1 MTVPPLLRA
10 AAPMGL
16 ALAAAALV
24 LVTASQLLPERV
36 AVVHLRDGATGLA
49 ASRSDLV
56 LIASS
61 LLVGLV
67 LAWLVTA
74 VALAWTPARH
84 LLVPHAAHWKAAS
97 RRRELRLRLA
107 RWAARAFAA
116 AVWFVTALVVLAI
129 GGQSG
134 GPMSAWWLPLV
145 VSGLYVVVVL
155 GGFAW
160 AFGLG
165 FRPDES
171 AGSRAPAPAA
181 APARSGAAA
190 SSSSSPKPAPAR
202 RADPASR
209 PTAPADRPGARA
221 GLGSA
226 TGPAAAPRATRSPP
240 PGTVPGRRPT
250 TGRPAVGE
258 PDDKGPPRPYQ
269 PRPTRPTRGGPPRG

>member
-16 ALAAAALV
+16 ALVAAALV

-74 VALAWTPARH
+74 AALAWTPARH
-84 LLVPHAAHWKAAS
+84 LLVPYAAHWKMAP

-129 GGQSG
+129 AGQSG
-134 GPMSAWWLPLV
+134 GPLSAWWLPLV
-145 VSGLYVVVVL
+145 ASGLYVLVVL

-165 FRPDES
+165 FRPDGS
-171 AGSRAPAPAA
+171 AGPTASAA
-181 APARSGAAA
+181 TAPARSGAAA
-190 SSSSSPKPAPAR
+190 SASSSTAAPAL

-209 PTAPADRPGARA
+209 PTAPADRPGPRS

-226 TGPAAAPRATRSPP
+226 TGPAVAPRATRPP
-240 PGTVPGRRPT
+240 PPSTVPGRRPT
-250 TGRPAVGE
+250 TGRPAGGE
-258 PDDKGPPRPYQ
+258 PDGKGPPRPYQ

>member
-16 ALAAAALV
+16 ALAAAVLV
-24 LVTASQLLPERV
+24 LVTASQLLPDRV

-61 LLVGLV
+61 VLVGLV
-67 LAWLVTA
+67 LAWLLTA
-74 VALAWTPARH
+74 AALAWTPARH
-84 LLVPHAAHWKAAS
+84 LLVPHAAHWKAAP

-116 AVWFVTALVVLAI
+116 AVWFVSALVVLAI
-129 GGQSG
+129 AGQSG
-134 GPMSAWWLPLV
+134 GPLSAWWLPLV
-145 VSGLYVVVVL
+145 VSGLYVLVVL

-160 AFGLG
+160 ALGLG

-171 AGSRAPAPAA
+171 AAPTPSAA
-181 APARSGAAA
+181 TVPARSGAAA
-190 SSSSSPKPAPAR
+190 SASASTAAPAL
-202 RADPASR
+202 RADRASR
-209 PTAPADRPGARA
+209 PTAPADRPGAKA

-226 TGPAAAPRATRSPP
+226 TGPAVAPRATRPP
-240 PGTVPGRRPT
+240 PPSTVPGRRPT
-250 TGRPAVGE
+250 TGRPGGGE
-258 PDDKGPPRPYQ
+258 PDGKGPPRPYQ

>member
-1 MTVPPLLRA
+1 MTVPTLLRA

-24 LVTASQLLPERV
+24 LVTASQLLPDRV

-61 LLVGLV
+61 VVVGLV
-67 LAWLVTA
+67 LAWLLTA
-74 VALAWTPARH
+74 GALAWTPARH
-84 LLVPHAAHWKAAS
+84 LLVPHAAHWKAAP

-116 AVWFVTALVVLAI
+116 AVWFVSALVVLAI
-129 GGQSG
+129 AGQSG
-134 GPMSAWWLPLV
+134 GPLSAWWLPLV
-145 VSGLYVVVVL
+145 VSGLYVLVVL

-171 AGSRAPAPAA
+171 VAPTPSAA
-181 APARSGAAA
+181 TVSARSGAAA
-190 SSSSSPKPAPAR
+190 SASPRPAPAR
-202 RADPASR
+202 RADPAASS
-209 PTAPADRPGARA
+209 TASVDRPGARA

-226 TGPAAAPRATRSPP
+226 TGPVVAPRATRPAPP
-240 PGTVPGRRPT
+240 STVPGRRPT
-250 TGRPAVGE
+250 TGRPAGGE
-258 PDDKGPPRPYQ
+258 PDGKGPPRPYQ

>member
-1 MTVPPLLRA
+1 MTVPPLLRT

-24 LVTASQLLPERV
+24 LVTAMQLLPERV

-74 VALAWTPARH
+74 AALAWTPARH
-84 LLVPHAAHWKAAS
+84 LLVPHAAHWKAAP

-129 GGQSG
+129 AGQGG
-134 GPMSAWWLPLV
+134 GPLSAWWLPLV
-145 VSGLYVVVVL
+145 VSGLYVLVVL

-171 AGSRAPAPAA
+171 AGPTASAA
-181 APARSGAAA
+181 AARSGAAA
-190 SSSSSPKPAPAR
+190 SAASPTPAPAR

-209 PTAPADRPGARA
+209 PAAPADRPGARA
-221 GLGSA
+221 GLGSVA
-226 TGPAAAPRATRSPP
+226 GPAAAPRATRPP
-240 PGTVPGRRPT
+240 PSTVPGRRPT
-250 TGRPAVGE
+250 TGRPAGGE
-258 PDDKGPPRPYQ
+258 PDGKGPPRPYQ

>member
-10 AAPMGL
+10 AAPMGI

-24 LVTASQLLPERV
+24 LVTASQLLPDRV

-61 LLVGLV
+61 VLVGLV
-67 LAWLVTA
+67 LAWLLTA
-74 VALAWTPARH
+74 AALAWTPARH
-84 LLVPHAAHWKAAS
+84 LLVPHAEHWKAQPH
-97 RRRELRLRLA
+97 RRELRLRLA

-129 GGQSG
+129 AGQSG
-134 GPMSAWWLPLV
+134 GPLSAWWLPLV
-145 VSGLYVVVVL
+145 VSGLYVLVVL

-171 AGSRAPAPAA
+171 AGPTV
-181 APARSGAAA
+181 PARSGAAA
-190 SSSSSPKPAPAR
+190 SAASPTPAR
-202 RADPASR
+202 RPEPAAR
-209 PTAPADRPGARA
+209 PAVPAARPGAAA
-221 GLGSA
+221 GLDSV
-226 TGPAAAPRATRSPP
+226 TGLAAAPRATRPP
-240 PGTVPGRRPT
+240 PPSTVPGRRPT
-250 TGRPAVGE
+250 TRRPAGGD
-258 PDDKGPPRPYQ
+258 PDGKGPPRPYQ